1 MLLFFQPEMKENV
14 MESHLKDQWYQLDE
28 QYRNEEYRKKKHHR
42 TQMIIPFNKLQST
55 LEKKD
60 KDKYVTNKRRKSKK
74 VGNIVF
80 EFI

>member
-1 MLLFFQPEMKENV
+1 MK
-14 MESHLKDQWYQLDE
+14 SYLKDQWYQLEE

-42 TQMIIPFNKLQST
+42 TQMIIPFNKLQSK
-55 LEKKD
+55 LEKKNVD
-60 KDKYVTNKRRKSKK
+60 KHINNKRRKSKK

>member
-14 MESHLKDQWYQLDE
+14 MESNLKDQWYQLDE
-28 QYRNEEYRKKKHHR
+28 QYRNEEYRKKKQLKTH
-42 TQMIIPFNKLQST
+42 TVISFNKLQST
-55 LEKKD
+55 LEKKNA
-60 KDKYVTNKRRKSKK
+60 DKYVNKKRRKSKK

>member
-1 MLLFFQPEMKENV
+1 
-14 MESHLKDQWYQLDE
+14 MESYLKDQWYHLDE

-42 TQMIIPFNKLQST
+42 TQMIIPFNKLQPV
-55 LEKKD
+55 LKKKNTD
-60 KDKYVTNKRRKSKK
+60 KHISNKRRKSKR